1 MKKVPK
7 KLLLL
12 SSSLLVG
19 LSLTAGAED
28 KKVHQGLLDKYQPE
42 KISGHVYVIHGPMGY
57 PDKENQGFMNNPG
70 FIVTDK
76 EVAVIDPGSSSA
88 IGRAVLAHI
97 RKITDKPITQVF
109 TTHVHG
115 DHWLGNQAFQEENP
129 DVKFYAHP
137 AMIEEAKNGAAEEW
151 IGTMDSMTEKAT
163 EGTQAIIP
171 TEALT
176 DGQSFDLGGLTLKAH
191 LIEGK
196 AHTDTDVMFEVPEE
210 KVLFTGDTI
219 NNKRIVR
226 MDDGSFAG
234 GIKAADYALTLGVD
248 KIVPGHGHTGSKN
261 VLTYYRDYLNKVYS
275 SVKDLREQ
283 DMEAFEMK
291 PKIEEKLTDYKDWQ
305 GLDEELGKHISL
317 SVLEAE
323 QEDF

>member
-1 MKKVPK
+1 MR
-7 KLLLL
+7 KLHQKPLLL
-12 SSSLLVG
+12 STSLLLG
-19 LSLTAGAED
+19 LSLSVGAAD
-28 KKVHQGLLDKYQPE
+28 KPVHQGILDKYAPE
-42 KISGHVYVIHGPMGY
+42 KVSEHVYVIHGPTGY
-57 PDKENQGFMNNPG
+57 PSKENQGFMNNPG

-76 EVAVIDPGSSSA
+76 AVTVIDPGSSAA
-88 IGRAVLAHI
+88 IGRAILAQI

-115 DHWLGNQAFQEENP
+115 DHWLGNQAFKEANP
-129 DVKFYAHP
+129 EVKFYGHP

-151 IGTMDSMTEKAT
+151 LATMDSMTEKAT
-163 EGTQAIIP
+163 EGTEAVIP
-171 TEALT
+171 SEVLT
-176 DGQSFDLGGLTLKAH
+176 DGQTFDLGGLTLKAH
-191 LIEGK
+191 VIQGK

-234 GIKAADYALTLGVD
+234 GIKAADYALALNVE
-248 KIVPGHGHTGSKN
+248 KVVPGHGHTGSKN
-261 VLTYYRDYLNKVYS
+261 LLTYNRDYLNKVYG
-275 SVKDLREQ
+275 SVKEMRET
-283 DMEAFEMK
+283 MEAHEMK
-291 PKIEEKLTDYKDWQ
+291 PKIEEKLADYKDWQ